1 MGFMFSLN
9 VTTQRLW
16 VDVSWRCF
24 SVHQHI
30 IHCSNT
36 HTCWLL
42 LISWM
47 IIIMN
52 MVFSGADCR
61 QERRG
66 LKDKVS
72 HVPPQYRYHGELL
85 QHRPGP
91 QLHLLY
97 NSVNFDPLYS
107 VWRKMR
113 LSLFLCLLLFQ
124 SLNTLTSVHSV
135 FCFTY
140 EKQASDQ
147 RVNHSA
153 IDLRDCNV
161 LFSRT
166 ITAL

>member
-47 IIIMN
+47 IIMQSMN
-52 MVFSGADCR
+52 MVFSRADCR

-113 LSLFLCLLLFQ
+113 LSLFFVFALIPVIQHTDVRPLRLLLYLWKTSFRSKSQ
-124 SLNTLTSVHSV
+124 SFGYWS
-135 FCFTY
+135 
-140 EKQASDQ
+140 
-147 RVNHSA
+147 
-153 IDLRDCNV
+153 
-161 LFSRT
+161 
-166 ITAL
+166 